1 MTYRSIVVHLDDTPA
16 GEQRVDVAVQ
26 LARRVGSR
34 LKAFCVLR
42 GAGAAVDVAELGA
55 HEVARQVLERD
66 AREHASALLRRTAE
80 RAALGDIEIRVLETR
95 PLDEAQAEMRCA
107 DLAILSQ
114 PEGTSD
120 GAAFGR
126 QLLANAILGN
136 GAPVLVLPYARSTFD
151 IGRDVVVAWDGGRE
165 SARAMRDALP
175 ILGSASHVTLLS
187 IGARAITGEDIE
199 RSQARAVAFLAAHG
213 VHARPRRVDST
224 LDDPAE
230 MMLSQLADL
239 GADLLVMGG
248 YGHARLRELV
258 LGGVTRTMLEKMTV
272 PLLVSH

>member
-16 GEQRVDVAVQ
+16 GEYRIDVAVQ
-26 LARRVGSR
+26 LAGRVGGR

-42 GAGAAVDVAELGA
+42 GGDAGVDLGELGPR
-55 HEVARQVLERD
+55 EVARQVLERD
-66 AREHASALLRRTAE
+66 ARECAAALLRRTAA

-114 PEGTSD
+114 PEGTND

-126 QLLANAILGN
+126 QLLATAILGN
-136 GAPVLVLPYARSTFD
+136 GGPVLALPYARSTSE
-151 IGRDVVVAWDGGRE
+151 IGRDVVVAWDGARE
-165 SARAMRDALP
+165 AARAMRDALP

-199 RSQARAVAFLAAHG
+199 RSQARAMAFLSAHG
-213 VHARPRRVDST
+213 VHARGRRVDST

-230 MMLSQLADL
+230 MLLSQLADL

-272 PLLVSH
+272 PLLISH